1 MDGEGKAD
9 ATIWVN
15 ESGESHGATL
25 IVLDLESYF
34 PESSIP
40 YGGRADVP
48 KSKQLI
54 TEGRHTVPPPATCEP
69 HVMSYQDYHMYYPA
83 RVERRDFVPG
93 LPHVLQVNRETMIA
107 P

>member
-9 ATIWVN
+9 ATIWVK

-25 IVLDLESYF
+25 IVPWDGLFLDLESHF

-69 HVMSYQDYHMYYPA
+69 HVMSYQDYHMCYPA
-83 RVERRDFVPG
+83 RVERRHISYQDY
-93 LPHVLQVNRETMIA
+93 HMCCK
-107 P
+107 